1 MYTATCR
8 IVSGSCSQRREL
20 SLVLGDGLEGW
31 DGGVAEREAREG
43 SSRGRARMYTYSW
56 FMLYGRN

>member
-31 DGGVAEREAREG
+31 DGGVAERETREG
-43 SSRGRARMYTYSW
+43 SSRGRARMYTYS
-56 FMLYGRN
+56 